1 MAKNRFFSAMRDET
15 RREIEQLGSVDI
27 VVGIP
32 CYFSEES
39 VAHVIKMAAAG
50 LHHHFSGMRA
60 LVFTSDGGSTDDTRE
75 TIADVDLHYPN
86 VYKVSSIY
94 RGIPGKGSAMRE
106 ILEAG
111 VFLKAKA
118 ILFFDSDLKS
128 INPEWVQN
136 LAGPVFAG
144 YDFVAPQYRR
154 YKFDGTITNTI
165 VYNLTRALFG
175 ARIRQPIGGDFAV
188 SRKLAKHY
196 LDQDVWETDV
206 ARFGIDIWMT
216 ITAVTGGFLACQA
229 RLGAKVHG
237 EKDPA
242 ADLSGMFR
250 QVVGT
255 IFQLMEQHENFW
267 KRAHPE
273 IEIPSFGSF
282 VGAEVHA
289 FDIDEA
295 ALIEYFKVGYQN
307 FAGVWE
313 RLIGAD
319 DFAAVKQLAESDC
332 CPLRLS
338 DEVWVRI
345 VYDYACVL
353 RSTPVQRFKLLNTM
367 VPLYY
372 GRVASLVHALKDRD
386 GDGAEAYFEEQA
398 ALFEKMKPYLIEKW
412 DGGGGS

>member
-1 MAKNRFFSAMRDET
+1 MAKNRFFSAMRDTT
-15 RREIEQLGSVDI
+15 RREIEQIGEVDI

-39 VAHVIKMAAAG
+39 VTHVIRMAAAG
-50 LHHHFSGMRA
+50 LHRYFSGKRA
-60 LVFTSDGGSTDDTRE
+60 LILASDGGSTDDTRE
-75 TIADVDLHYPN
+75 TIAQVDIHYPD
-86 VYKVSSIY
+86 VQVLSSIY

-111 VFLKAKA
+111 IFLKAKA
-118 ILFFDSDLKS
+118 ILFFDSDLRS
-128 INPEWVQN
+128 ITPEWVKS
-136 LAGPVFAG
+136 LAEPLFAG

-175 ARIRQPIGGDFAV
+175 AHIRQPIGGDFAV
-188 SRKLAKHY
+188 TRKLAKHY

-216 ITAVTGGFLACQA
+216 ITAVTGGFLCCQA

-255 IFQLMEQHENFW
+255 IFQLMEEHEYFW
-267 KRAHPE
+267 KKEHPRVE
-273 IEIPSFGSF
+273 VPSFGDF
-282 VGAEVHA
+282 VGAEVKP
-289 FDIDEA
+289 FVIDEA
-295 ALIEYFKVGYQN
+295 ALIDYFKVGYQN

-313 RLIGAD
+313 RIIGPD
-319 DFAAVKQLAESDC
+319 DLAAVTRLAESDC
-332 CPLRLS
+332 CPLRLP
-338 DEVWVRI
+338 DETWVRI
-345 VYDYACVL
+345 VYDYACAV
-353 RSTPVQRFKLLNTM
+353 RATPVQRFKLLNTM

-372 GRVASLVHALKDRD
+372 ARVASMIHALKDRE
-386 GDGAEAYFEEQA
+386 GDDAERFFEDQA
-398 ALFEKMKPYLIEKW
+398 ALFESMKPYLINKW
-412 DGGGGS
+412 DRGGDS

>member
-1 MAKNRFFSAMRDET
+1 MTKKRFFSAMREST
-15 RREIEQLGSVDI
+15 RREIEQLGQVDI

-39 VAHVIKMAAAG
+39 VVHVIRMAAAG
-50 LHHHFSGMRA
+50 LNRYFGGMRA
-60 LVFTSDGGSTDDTRE
+60 LIIASDGGSTDDTRE
-75 TIADVDLHYPN
+75 TIAQVALNYPN
-86 VYKVSSIY
+86 VHKVSSIY

-111 VFLKAKA
+111 TFLKAKA

-136 LAGPVFAG
+136 LAGPVFSG

-237 EKDPA
+237 EKDPSS
-242 ADLSGMFR
+242 DLSGMFR
-250 QVVGT
+250 EVVGT
-255 IFQLMEQHENFW
+255 VFQLMEEHEDFW
-267 KRAHPE
+267 KKEHPE
-273 IEIPSFGSF
+273 IEVPSFGNF
-282 VGAEVHA
+282 VGAEVKP
-289 FDIDEA
+289 FEINEA

-313 RLIGAD
+313 RIIGTD

-332 CPLRLS
+332 CPLRLP
-338 DEVWVRI
+338 DQAWVRI
-345 VYDYACVL
+345 VYDYACAL
-353 RSTPVQRFKLLNTM
+353 RATPVQRFKLLSTM

-386 GDGAEAYFEEQA
+386 GDGAELFFEEQA
-398 ALFEKMKPYLIEKW
+398 SLFEKMKPYLIEKW
-412 DGGGGS
+412 ERGGAS